1 MASKALG
8 PNLGVASKS
17 HLIVL
22 KATGSSADN
31 IWAYQQAK
39 DDIIAKGRRGKA
51 VVAIA
56 RGASIVYPGIE
67 NTTPF
72 REIKPIL
79 QSMFPEDIVVV
90 TSSGNLGE
98 LPGHEEV
105 DSPPKIWSADTYP
118 LIVVGAVDNQGKV
131 ALNPGKTKSFSQ
143 GGPKVTVWAPGK
155 DVTCAAHD
163 QNGNKLDT
171 GTSPASAMTAGLVAY
186 FLSLREHPPF
196 PVGGGNTAGN
206 ARTYLKNTAR
216 WIRPEGRD
224 PAIWNMIDSL
234 EGAAEDTN
242 VTKPGSAPPA
252 APLLPS
258 CINTKRTGA
267 YLDYHIEISHMTGDV
282 IKDGG
287 KKLAEEQKGCG
298 WLNSWNWE
306 WTKDDKSEAKATF
319 NQPWGMKGGCVER
332 AFMTA
337 AGGPQIAKCEQ
348 KHSH

>member
-1 MASKALG
+1 MASKAAG
-8 PNLGVASKS
+8 ANLGVASKS
-17 HLIVL
+17 HLVVL
-22 KATGSSADN
+22 KAKPSNADN
-31 IWAYQQAK
+31 IWAFQQAK

-51 VVAIA
+51 VVEFA
-56 RGASIVYPGIE
+56 RGARIVYPGIE
-67 NTTPF
+67 DATPW

-90 TSSGNLGE
+90 TSSGNSGE
-98 LPGHEEV
+98 LPRHENV
-105 DSPPKIWSADTYP
+105 DSPPKIWSADNYP

-131 ALNPGKTKSFSQ
+131 AINPGKDKTFSQ

-155 DVTCAAHD
+155 DVTCAAHN

-206 ARTYLKNTAR
+206 ARNHLRNIAR
-216 WIRPEGRD
+216 WIRPGGRD
-224 PAIWNMIDSL
+224 PAIWNGIDSL
-234 EGAAEDTN
+234 EGATN
-242 VTKPGSAPPA
+242 AAPTKPNPPTSPPA
-252 APLLPS
+252 PELPS
-258 CINTKRTGA
+258 CTNTKRKG
-267 YLDYHIEISHMTGDV
+267 LHVDYHIEINHMTGNV

-287 KKLAEEQKGCG
+287 SRLFKEQSGCG
-298 WLNSWNWE
+298 ILNSWNWK
-306 WTKDDKSEAKATF
+306 WTKDDKTEAMVTF

-337 AGGPQIAKCEQ
+337 AGGPKIAKCSQ
-348 KHSH
+348 K